1 MRQARMN
8 QTNGILG
15 PIRRIHPKLGQ
26 NPDGRR
32 GTSETCLR
40 SCSASTAVQ
49 LLPCLDDQLV
59 DFGFEGREIGFGR
72 LRQRPEDE
80 ELTRTQ
86 LIQSHSHDLAQAP
99 LRAVAHHG
107 IADGL
112 GYDETHASGVGIIVI
127 SQAVGHEMLGAHPDA
142 GAEDS
147 SEVFA
152 AADPVCCGEHTQAE
166 TSERPLRRR
175 AARIE
180 RPARVRIR
188 RRKPCF
194 LARLR
199 LLGWNV
205 RLLTSVS
212 DF

>member
-1 MRQARMN
+1 MN

-15 PIRRIHPKLGQ
+15 PTSMIQPSVGQ
-26 NPDGRR
+26 KPAGRR
-32 GTSETCLR
+32 GTSETCFR
-40 SCSASTAVQ
+40 SCSASTTFQ
-49 LLPCLDDQLV
+49 LLLCLDQQLV
-59 DFGFEGREIGFGR
+59 DLGGQDGEVGLSGM
-72 LRQRPEDE
+72 RQRPDDE
-80 ELTRTQ
+80 QISCSQLTEPRT
-86 LIQSHSHDLAQAP
+86 HDLAQAAFG
-99 LRAVAHHG
+99 AVAHHG
-107 IADGL
+107 ISDGL
-112 GYDETHASGVGIIVI
+112 GYDETHACSVGIIGV
-127 SQAVGHEMLGAHPDA
+127 SQAVRHEMLCAHPDP
-142 GAEDS
+142 GSEDS

-152 AADPVCCGEHTQAE
+152 AADPMCRVKHAQAE
-166 TSERPLRRR
+166 MSERPLRRR

>member
-1 MRQARMN
+1 MIVFYFFFQAEDGIRDGHVTV
-8 QTNGILG
+8 QTCAL
-15 PIRRIHPKLGQ
+15 PI
-26 NPDGRR
+26 
-32 GTSETCLR
+32 
-40 SCSASTAVQ
+40 
-49 LLPCLDDQLV
+49 
-59 DFGFEGREIGFGR
+59 F
-72 LRQRPEDE
+72 
-80 ELTRTQ
+80 
-86 LIQSHSHDLAQAP
+86 
-99 LRAVAHHG
+99 
-107 IADGL
+107 
-112 GYDETHASGVGIIVI
+112 IVI

>member
-1 MRQARMN
+1 MN

-15 PIRRIHPKLGQ
+15 PTSMIQPSVGQ
-26 NPDGRR
+26 KPAGRR
-32 GTSETCLR
+32 GTSETCFR
-40 SCSASTAVQ
+40 SCSASTTFQ
-49 LLPCLDDQLV
+49 LLLCLDQQFV
-59 DFGFEGREIGFGR
+59 DLGGQNGEVGLSRM
-72 LRQRPEDE
+72 RQRPDDDQVAGSQFTE
-80 ELTRTQ
+80 TRT
-86 LIQSHSHDLAQAP
+86 HDLAQAA
-99 LRAVAHHG
+99 LGSVAHYSV
-107 IADGL
+107 ADGL
-112 GYDETHASGVGIIVI
+112 GYDETHARSVGIIGV
-127 SQAVGHEMLGAHPDA
+127 SQAVRHEMLCAHPDP
-142 GAEDS
+142 GSEDS

-152 AADPVCCGEHTQAE
+152 AADPMCRVKHAQAE
-166 TSERPLRRR
+166 MSERPLRRR